1 MFEKIALF
9 FLSLLGS
16 RFKVTLGLFA
26 LTAVAVV
33 SIAGFRG
40 AATTRTPIELFP
52 DMDRQP
58 KLRPQ
63 TASAFSAFAD
73 GRSSRTVPVGTVA
86 QRNGFSENAYWEDN
100 AFNTGKENSAFVE
113 VGPVPVTAE
122 FLARGQQ
129 RFNIYCQPCHGAQ
142 ADGNGGITKKLGMST
157 VANLMDQRIIKMNDG
172 EIFNT
177 ITHGKATMMG
187 YATQVLPEDRW
198 AIIAYLRALQ
208 LSRLGFE
215 ADVPAPELAKL
226 KK

>member
-26 LTAVAVV
+26 LIAVAVV
-33 SIAGFRG
+33 SVAGFRG
-40 AATTRTPIELFP
+40 TATTRTPIELFP

-63 TASAFSAFAD
+63 TASAFAAFAD

-86 QRNGFSENAYWEDN
+86 QRRGFSENAYWEDN
-100 AFNTGKENSAFVE
+100 AFNTGKENGAFVE
-113 VGPVPVTAE
+113 LNPLPVTAE
-122 FLARGQQ
+122 LLARGQQ

-198 AIIAYLRALQ
+198 AIIAYVRALQ
-208 LSRLGFE
+208 LSRLGFG

>member
-9 FLSLLGS
+9 VLSFLGS
-16 RFKVTLGLFA
+16 RFKVTLGLLCLA
-26 LTAVAVV
+26 IVGVIAV
-33 SIAGFRG
+33 AGFRG
-40 AATTRTPIELFP
+40 TPTTRTPIELFP

-63 TASAFSAFAD
+63 TVSQFSAFAD
-73 GRSSRTVPVGTVA
+73 GRTSRGVPVGTVA

-100 AFNTGKENSAFVE
+100 AFNTGKEGAAFVE
-113 VGPVPVTAE
+113 ANPIPVTAALLE
-122 FLARGQQ
+122 RGQQ
-129 RFNIYCQPCHGAQ
+129 RYTIYCQPCHGAQ
-142 ADGNGGITKKLGMST
+142 ADSTGGIMTS
-157 VANLMDQRIIKMNDG
+157 VANLMDPRIIKLNDG

-177 ITHGKATMMG
+177 ITYGKTTMMG
-187 YATQVLPEDRW
+187 YASQINPEDRW
-198 AIIAYLRALQ
+198 AIVAYVRALQ

>member
-9 FLSLLGS
+9 VLSFLGS
-16 RFKVTLGLFA
+16 RFKVTLGLLA
-26 LTAVAVV
+26 LAVV
-33 SIAGFRG
+33 SVIAVAGFRG
-40 AATTRTPIELFP
+40 NATTRTPIELFP

-63 TASAFSAFAD
+63 TASQFSAFAD
-73 GRSSRTVPVGTVA
+73 GRTSRGVPVGTVP

-100 AFNTGKENSAFVE
+100 AFNTGKEGAAFVE
-113 VGPVPVTAE
+113 ANPLPVTANLLE
-122 FLARGQQ
+122 RGQQ
-129 RFNIYCQPCHGAQ
+129 RFTIYCQPCHGAQ
-142 ADGNGGITKKLGMST
+142 ADSTGGITKKLGMTS
-157 VANLMDQRIIKMNDG
+157 VANLMDPRIIKLNDG

-177 ITHGKATMMG
+177 ITYGKTTMMG
-187 YATQVLPEDRW
+187 YASQINPEDRW
-198 AIIAYLRALQ
+198 AIVAYVRALQ